1 MEPLEPCLRAIVYS
15 VQHHLY
21 SQSVF
26 FADRMLNTSA
36 NNSVALE
43 LWADAL
49 IRAGEYEQVRWQLRG
64 KTLSSRLQYLLA
76 VACVKLEQYQEAQV
90 ALLGGEE
97 MVELWS
103 TQGHLDGLDVVEGAA
118 GLYQLGQVAEGLRKR
133 EQAYECYA
141 KCLKL
146 CPFMWCAFERLSW
159 LSVCLR
165 KTQGNPRE
173 FVAAVFEHDTLMKNE
188 ILHPRDRS
196 ERSEVSVKEKCTFR
210 TPRKRRRS
218 GSLQSVH
225 SAKSLSPFG
234 QNGAFS
240 PRLPLLDKNPVTP
253 TVTPVRPWSPGLVRR
268 VFSPQETKAS
278 PKSPKSPRKFTRSSF
293 TSDAYRLQN
302 NALPERLGRSEID
315 GCDGFSGL
323 LQGLGEALHLLHR
336 FRCQE
341 AINAVKTLHV
351 NEQHSAFCA
360 DLVARCHF
368 EMQNY
373 EEASQKYAQ
382 CCIHH
387 RFFPSLGLEYYST
400 ALWQLGNQLELGN
413 LSRQVLDWGRNARNR
428 PRAWC
433 VLGNCFSL
441 NNEAETRERRIAL
454 SRHFSV
460 LKTSLGAVLQE
471 LGDAREALQLL
482 SSAGAGSG
490 SSLLSLQA
498 RHTEAVEELQ
508 RACYLA
514 PKEPGIHFHLG
525 QSLRTLGDNVTALKH
540 FTCALDL
547 ANSAQDRHLADATR
561 QELRQLQS

>member
-1 MEPLEPCLRAIVYS
+1 MAYRDPFEGILPPSGPKGLMEPCLRAIIYS

-26 FADRMLNTSA
+26 FADRMRTHA
-36 NNSVALE
+36 MNSSMALE

-76 VACVKLEQYQEAQV
+76 VACVKLEQYQEAQI

-103 TQGHLDGLDVVEGAA
+103 THGHLDGLDVVEGAA

-165 KTQGNPRE
+165 KTQDKPRE
-173 FVAAVFEHDTLMKNE
+173 FVTAVFEHDTLMKNE
-188 ILHPRDRS
+188 ILHPRD
-196 ERSEVSVKEKCTFR
+196 RSEVSVKEKCTFR

-218 GSLQSVH
+218 GSLQSIH
-225 SAKSLSPFG
+225 SLSAKSLSPFG
-234 QNGAFS
+234 PQNGAFS

-253 TVTPVRPWSPGLVRR
+253 TVTPVRPWSPGVVRR
-268 VFSPQETKAS
+268 GVFSPQSVA
-278 PKSPKSPRKFTRSSF
+278 SPKSPRKFGS
-293 TSDAYRLQN
+293 RLQN
-302 NALPERLGRSEID
+302 DALPERLGRSEID
-315 GCDGFSGL
+315 GCDGYDSFSAL
-323 LQGLGEALHLLHR
+323 LQGLGEAFHLLHR

-341 AINAVKTLHV
+341 AINAVKTLQV
-351 NEQHSAFCA
+351 NEQHSAFCE

-382 CCIHH
+382 CCLHH

-441 NNEAETRERRIAL
+441 NNEAETWV
-454 SRHFSV
+454 S
-460 LKTSLGAVLQE
+460 
-471 LGDAREALQLL
+471 
-482 SSAGAGSG
+482 
-490 SSLLSLQA
+490 
-498 RHTEAVEELQ
+498 EEL
-508 RACYLA
+508 R
-514 PKEPGIHFHLG
+514 KV
-525 QSLRTLGDNVTALKH
+525 SL
-540 FTCALDL
+540 
-547 ANSAQDRHLADATR
+547 
-561 QELRQLQS
+561 